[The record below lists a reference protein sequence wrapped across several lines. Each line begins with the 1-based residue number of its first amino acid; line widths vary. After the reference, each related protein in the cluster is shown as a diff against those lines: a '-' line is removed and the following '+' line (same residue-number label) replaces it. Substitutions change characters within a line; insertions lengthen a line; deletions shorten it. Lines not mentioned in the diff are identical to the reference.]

1 MPQNQADGLDRMGV
15 ILPFKPVGAHTA
27 NASLSTVVEIT
38 VPAGAYQWM
47 VQTQT
52 KNVRFTLDEATA
64 ATTTKGF
71 LLVADAAPV
80 IVPVFPGQVI
90 HVIEVATTAT
100 LDYQFGA

>member
-1 MPQNQADGLDRMGV
+1 MARAVLPHEVSID
-15 ILPFKPVGAHTA
+15 LPFTPVGVHTQLA
-27 NASLSTVVEIT
+27 TGSSVQSIT
-38 VPAGAYQWM
+38 VPDGATQWM

-100 LDYQFGA
+100 LDYQFGK